1 MFNGLFST
9 KSLKSRTLA
18 VITTLSTVNIL
29 TENNISIAQ
38 ENPNFKV
45 RLINIEAPATD
56 VFRYNGTLSNNS
68 NQEKV
73 YNLQSTLP
81 PGWSIAYKTE
91 GTQVTSINL
100 DPNSSKDISIEI
112 TPSYTAD
119 VKKHIIPIAAISKTD
134 TTTINLESVIKGTY
148 KMEISTQNQI
158 LSGDATTGSSKEI
171 FLTIKNTGT
180 LPLEKIELK
189 TQLPSKWESNFDS
202 DNIDRLEPGKSK
214 DIKVTIKVPEKTI
227 AGDYMVSIS
236 AKNSN
241 QDAQLSYRLEVKT
254 SLLTGWI
261 GISLIIIAIGFIYAL
276 IRKYG
281 RR

>member
-214 DIKVTIKVPEKTI
+214 DIRVTIKVPEKTI